1 MLRYLRGT
9 MNTGLEFKT
18 KGRKPGD
25 PWELQMYV
33 DSDYANDRVA
43 RRSKTRWLIFLNGN
57 LVSFGSRLQTSVAR
71 SSTEAEYMALSMAA
85 KEFSGWV
92 LQQHII
98 CLFRNSFKLSLKIC
112 YWTVDQD

>member
-1 MLRYLRGT
+1 

-25 PWELQMYV
+25 PWELQMFV
-33 DSDYANDRVA
+33 DSDYANDRIA
-43 RRSKTRWLIFLNGN
+43 RRSKTGWLIFLNGN

-85 KEFSGWV
+85 KELLWV
-92 LQQHII
+92 
-98 CLFRNSFKLSLKIC
+98 RNILTSVGFKVKVPMKILEEN
-112 YWTVDQD
+112 